1 MLYIGEPSDG
11 NSQNFPGTGNTAD
24 DAGHHY
30 SDNLYFSWCGVGAS
44 DAALWFWPYP
54 PNDNAASKVYDPM
67 MSGQYSSWNAKDI
80 DSTYRLRGYM
90 IQLADQTK
98 APTWVRAGMLNQ
110 SWYQSNE
117 KGGVTLQVVRDALNW
132 EASNHGAA
140 GNWSNYFYITDWN
153 SSFYGAKDY
162 PNNLYDTLHQ
172 DIVDDLYFSH
182 VPVLVELPADTLP
195 NWTNGNPVNH
205 MVAIV
210 GYNDTTNQYVY
221 IDTCK
226 AYTNCNSGE
235 IDQPDDHKVDEL
247 HLSQGVASI
256 GTNQT
261 TGDGGWVW

>member
-132 EASNHGAA
+132 EASTTAPLATGRITSTSPTGIAPSTVLRTTRTTCMTRCTRTSWMTSTSA
-140 GNWSNYFYITDWN
+140 TFRCSWSYQQTP
-153 SSFYGAKDY
+153 SQTG
-162 PNNLYDTLHQ
+162 PT
-172 DIVDDLYFSH
+172 
-182 VPVLVELPADTLP
+182 
-195 NWTNGNPVNH
+195 
-205 MVAIV
+205 AI
-210 GYNDTTNQYVY
+210 
-221 IDTCK
+221 
-226 AYTNCNSGE
+226 
-235 IDQPDDHKVDEL
+235 P
-247 HLSQGVASI
+247 
-256 GTNQT
+256 
-261 TGDGGWVW
+261 